1 MSNLLAYFLRSK
13 KAAATAHLPKLA
25 AARPPPA
32 AVATPTTT
40 AFQAYANGKASMADE
55 AKKVVPDASA
65 SWRVV
70 ENATTS
76 SGFAAFAKPGNAA
89 YNATKVHHP
98 SAGITLFKSKASCAT
113 KATVELEKVKVDKP
127 KFASRCALLL
137 LPLQYVDSS

>member
-1 MSNLLAYFLRSK
+1 
-13 KAAATAHLPKLA
+13 
-25 AARPPPA
+25 
-32 AVATPTTT
+32 
-40 AFQAYANGKASMADE
+40 MADE

-98 SAGITLFKSKASCAT
+98 SAGITLFKSKASGAI
-113 KATVELEKVKVDKP
+113 KAKVELEKVKVDKP

-137 LPLQYVDSS
+137 LPMQYVDSS